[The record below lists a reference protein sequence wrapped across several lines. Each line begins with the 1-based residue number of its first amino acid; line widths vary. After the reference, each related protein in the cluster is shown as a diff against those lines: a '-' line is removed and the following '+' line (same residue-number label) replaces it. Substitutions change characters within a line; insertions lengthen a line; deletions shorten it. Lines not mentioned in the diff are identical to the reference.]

1 MSMHLKPVLIFQ
13 ILILLCLSSC
23 HEQVKKADTTI
34 SPATGANSQDFL
46 LADTI
51 IYDVLISNPNPD
63 DPWATKCLSRLNKKA
78 LIDSIFS
85 LVYQERATAYNFE
98 TREKMTVKQVKKM
111 ESEAGYS
118 RDNIG
123 MIQFTEAWYLN
134 PESAAM
140 TKRVIQ
146 LVLGCNFYTSDGELF
161 GHKPVLQID
170 LNRDKSAW
178 PAGRGQGTGD
188 K

>member
-1 MSMHLKPVLIFQ
+1 MTMHLKPVLIF
-13 ILILLCLSSC
+13 LILLPLCLPAC
-23 HEQVKKADTTI
+23 HDQDKADTTI
-34 SPATGANSQDFL
+34 PQAAGNSNKGIL

-51 IYDVLISNPNPD
+51 IYDVMISNPNPD
-63 DPWATKCLSRLNKKA
+63 DIWATKCLSRLNRKA

-85 LVYQERATAYNFE
+85 MVYLERATAYNFE

-111 ESEAGYS
+111 ESAAGYS

-123 MIQFTEAWYLN
+123 MIQFTEAWYLD
-134 PESAAM
+134 PGSAAM

-161 GHKPVLQID
+161 GHKPVFRID
-170 LNRDKSAW
+170 LNRD
-178 PAGRGQGTGD
+178 RRD
-188 K
+188 R

>member
-1 MSMHLKPVLIFQ
+1 MSMYLKPVLIFL
-13 ILILLCLSSC
+13 ILIPLCLPAC
-23 HEQVKKADTTI
+23 HDQEKKADTTI
-34 SPATGANSQDFL
+34 SPAAGAISKGIL

-51 IYDVLISNPNPD
+51 IYDVMISNPNPD
-63 DPWATKCLSRLNKKA
+63 DTWATKCLSRLNKKA

-85 LVYQERATAYNFE
+85 MVYQDRVTAYNFE

-111 ESEAGYS
+111 ESAAGYS

-123 MIQFTEAWYLN
+123 MIQFTEAWYLD
-134 PESAAM
+134 PESAVM

-170 LNRDKSAW
+170 LNK
-178 PAGRGQGTGD
+178 
-188 K
+188 

>member
-1 MSMHLKPVLIFQ
+1 MSIHLKPVLT
-13 ILILLCLSSC
+13 ILIFIPLCLPAC
-23 HEQVKKADTTI
+23 HDQKKKAETTI
-34 SPATGANSQDFL
+34 SPAADTISEGIL

-63 DPWATKCLSRLNKKA
+63 DAWATKCLSRLNRKA

-85 LVYQERATAYNFE
+85 MVYQERATAYNFE

-111 ESEAGYS
+111 ELTAGFT

-123 MIQFTEAWYLN
+123 MIQFTEAWYLD

-161 GHKPVLQID
+161 GHKPVLRID
-170 LNRDKSAW
+170 LNK
-178 PAGRGQGTGD
+178 
-188 K
+188 